1 MFPSGQ
7 RTIPENAI
15 RVTPFLV
22 PTHPEPGVSGAIRAR
37 QVRGQLTPVMTAASP
52 AVGESSSG
60 SSRSSSSGAQRGS
73 PMASRG
79 RGGG

>member
-1 MFPSGQ
+1 VFPSGQ
-7 RTIPENAI
+7 RTIPENATQG
-15 RVTPFLV
+15 TPFLG
-22 PTHPEPGVSGAIRAR
+22 PTHPEPGVSWAILAR

-52 AVGESSSG
+52 AGGVNSSG